1 MFVIVR
7 VAGGLDP
14 QPQRVLD
21 MATRNGART
30 LDALGEIGSVEVGKK
45 ADITLLD
52 LNQPAMRP
60 IIRLTS
66 NIVNYAHPGLVHSVI
81 VDGEFV
87 MRDRKVL
94 TIDEPALLAEAQ
106 AVTEAVWRRMV
117 AANADIAPPKG
128 EIPFLDA

>member
-1 MFVIVR
+1 MV
-7 VAGGLDP
+7 
-14 QPQRVLD
+14 
-21 MATRNGART
+21 TRNGALT
-30 LDALGEIGSVEVGKK
+30 VGAQAEIGSIEVGKK

-60 IIRLTS
+60 ILRLTS
-66 NIVNYAHPGLVHSVI
+66 NIVNYAHPGIVQSVI

-106 AVTEAVWRRMV
+106 AVTEAVWRRML
-117 AANADIAPPKG
+117 AANGDIAPPRG
-128 EIPFLDA
+128 EMPFLDA

>member
-1 MFVIVR
+1 M
-7 VAGGLDP
+7 L
-14 QPQRVLD
+14 L
-21 MATRNGART
+21 
-30 LDALGEIGSVEVGKK
+30 S
-45 ADITLLD
+45 DITLLD

-66 NIVNYAHPGLVHSVI
+66 NIVNYAHPGIVHSVI
-81 VDGEFV
+81 VDGAFV

-94 TIDEPALLAEAQ
+94 SIDEPALLAEAQ

-117 AANADIAPPKG
+117 AANGDIAPPKG